1 MKRWVQDFALSVVVM
16 DRLARTLIDDDDDDY
31 YDDDNVDDDDDEK
44 ARAREGMI
52 LVDFVVFRFVVRRV
66 RGYHRRCGRS
76 CQC

>member
-16 DRLARTLIDDDDDDY
+16 DRLARTLIDDDDDY